1 MAKTQQNVQTRTNA
15 GFQRPL
21 AGPGAPLP
29 SIPSQN
35 TSTPVRRA
43 PAAPANQQRFSR
55 ESVKFKQQRQQ
66 SIVQPNIN
74 ALRKQME
81 QSSGFKNRRISR
93 EMQQEQHLDLGFLT
107 QRQGGAAMVQRES
120 VRGN

>member
-1 MAKTQQNVQTRTNA
+1 MLCLKTRCQE
-15 GFQRPL
+15 FQR
-21 AGPGAPLP
+21 
-29 SIPSQN
+29 N
-35 TSTPVRRA
+35 TRNVLGKIRGLINDCP
-43 PAAPANQQRFSR
+43 NQQRFSR

-66 SIVQPNIN
+66 SIVKPNIN